1 MLPVHDIAK
10 INGDTYLYSEIN
22 ILYQTID
29 FYDLYQRNIVIKLF
43 GLNSDQLNNLR
54 LQVYLGHFS
63 NGISAQNMLHWVQIP
78 HSRKQEM
85 YNYRNEKE
93 NQ

>member
-1 MLPVHDIAK
+1 MADE
-10 INGDTYLYSEIN
+10 SEIV
-22 ILYQTID
+22 
-29 FYDLYQRNIVIKLF
+29 IVNSLRAIISF
-43 GLNSDQLNNLR
+43 VTGGLNSDQLNNLR

-63 NGISAQNMLHWVQIP
+63 NGISAQNMLHWIQMP